1 MKNETVDQCFARNR
15 VAYKQVVSKEKH
27 ILYTA
32 VSALAVITLAF
43 CLAICSGCATY
54 DAMVVAVHDSL
65 DELKKGETPTVPQA
79 LTNVIPATV
88 KPEGCGCDLS
98 KPRAIFG
105 VTVLGATES
114 KVGEWLRKRWASGT
128 DDSCGGLPHDVRPRA
143 ICPSGKSFGW
153 KYAIT
158 KGYIK
163 IRFEGNNMAIS
174 CGDVTVEGLTQRW
187 HFVGTSDHTSREGWK
202 DCKPGEWT
210 PIAKHAWFEI
220 R

>member
-1 MKNETVDQCFARNR
+1 MTIRNWLIKWFGDTFKKAQATLPK
-15 VAYKQVVSKEKH
+15 VPDIV
-27 ILYTA
+27 TPP
-32 VSALAVITLAF
+32 VI
-43 CLAICSGCATY
+43 
-54 DAMVVAVHDSL
+54 DR
-65 DELKKGETPTVPQA
+65 
-79 LTNVIPATV
+79 PAT
-88 KPEGCGCDLS
+88 KGCGCDLS
-98 KPRAIFG
+98 KPRAVFG
-105 VTVLGATES
+105 VPVLGATES
-114 KVGEWLRKRWASGT
+114 KVGEWLRARWASGT

-158 KGYIK
+158 KGFIK

-174 CGDVTVEGLTQRW
+174 CGDVTVDGLTQRW

>member
-1 MKNETVDQCFARNR
+1 MKRSNLI
-15 VAYKQVVSKEKH
+15 
-27 ILYTA
+27 ILGLCA
-32 VSALAVITLAF
+32 MAML
-43 CLAICSGCATY
+43 SGCRTVENIGIALHESIDAALSNKVDHLPAVTNMVPVATQP
-54 DAMVVAVHDSL
+54 DAT
-65 DELKKGETPTVPQA
+65 K
-79 LTNVIPATV
+79 
-88 KPEGCGCDLS
+88 GCGCDLS
-98 KPRAIFG
+98 KPLAVFG
-105 VTVLGATES
+105 VPVLGATES
-114 KVGEWLRKRWASGT
+114 KVGYWLRKRWASGT

-163 IRFEGNNMAIS
+163 ISFEGNNMAIS

-220 R
+220 RNK

>member
-1 MKNETVDQCFARNR
+1 MTIRNWLIKWFGN
-15 VAYKQVVSKEKH
+15 AFKKAQ
-27 ILYTA
+27 A
-32 VSALAVITLAF
+32 TLPKVPD
-43 CLAICSGCATY
+43 I
-54 DAMVVAVHDSL
+54 V
-65 DELKKGETPTVPQA
+65 TPPVTDK
-79 LTNVIPATV
+79 PAT
-88 KPEGCGCDLS
+88 GNCGCDLS

-105 VTVLGATES
+105 VPVLGATES
-114 KVGEWLRKRWASGT
+114 KVGDWLRARWASGT

-158 KGYIK
+158 KGFIK

-174 CGDVTVEGLTQRW
+174 CGDVTVDGLTQRW